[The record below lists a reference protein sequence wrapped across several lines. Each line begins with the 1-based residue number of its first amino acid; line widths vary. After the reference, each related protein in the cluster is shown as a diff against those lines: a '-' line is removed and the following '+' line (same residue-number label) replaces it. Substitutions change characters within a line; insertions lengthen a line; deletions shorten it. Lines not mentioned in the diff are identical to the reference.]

1 MVGAKGQRMYQ
12 VSVSIYWSFFLVL
25 KLCVCVSVSKISLST
40 GRVGL
45 LLGHRR
51 LAHRRLRTSGRIK
64 YPSATMG
71 DLNDNGGV
79 SSMLKEV
86 QELAEKFKVEEDEHY
101 VSPYASLEKA
111 AVLQEARIFHDPN
124 SVREN
129 PRKCC
134 TVIAQLLH
142 LQNTGQYLLPVEATE
157 VFFGVTKLFMSDD
170 ASLRRMVYLFIKDVA
185 ETCNQDDVIIVTSC
199 LTKDMTC
206 DVDLYRA
213 NALRVLVRIVDAA
226 MLGAIERYVKQAIVD
241 ASGQVSSSALVS
253 ASHLF
258 VASPE
263 CAAVVRRWIS
273 ETTEATSSP
282 NEMVQF
288 HAMQLLYQIKSHDRL
303 GVSKLVSQYSKRNS
317 LQSPLA
323 LVLLVRY
330 TSKLLHD
337 EVTEGRHAG
346 SYGEANSTA
355 VKEGYGFLEAS
366 LRHKSELVVFEA
378 ARSIC
383 NLPMAEPQDLNP
395 AISVLQLFLSS
406 PRPATRFASIRTL
419 AAVANAHPRVVSK
432 CNEDLEAL
440 IGDSNR
446 SIATLAITTLLK
458 TGSEN
463 SIERLLK
470 QISAFLTEIADEY
483 KITVVRSLQ
492 KLCLTYPAKHRV
504 LVGFLSNFLRE
515 EGGFDFKRSI
525 VNSIISLIRAVP
537 ESTESSLLH
546 LCEFIEDCEF
556 TMLSTQILHL
566 LGELG
571 PETTAPAR
579 YIRFIYNRV
588 ILENSAV
595 RAAAVSALTK
605 FAASCPSLR
614 TSIMTLLK
622 RSLVDEDDE
631 TRDRAALAVATLENA
646 MIKYPYV
653 HPPDDTPAEEI
664 LPDKPNEDD
673 PAAYALLQSLPM
685 SFDKLDRSLR
695 VYMATSMGTP
705 EPITLDSLPIVEDS
719 AAELARAAGTSDD
732 LDIDMAVDT
741 EDVVMKEVIDPA
753 AAIYEIPELAS
764 LGRAFRS
771 SPPVPLTESETEYVV
786 QCTKHIFQ
794 SHVVLQ
800 FSVQNT
806 IHEQRLDNVT
816 VLVDDSEAE
825 IFTAS
830 GEIACSGIK
839 YGDTKNCFTI
849 LERDVSAPLS
859 SSHFTCE
866 LRFHVV
872 QVDPATGEEE
882 GDAFDEEYPLED
894 LEIAT
899 SDFMAKVTI
908 PDFRKAWEVAGN
920 ENEVLEK
927 FSLQFKNMEGAVSA
941 VIDYLGM
948 QPCDGTATVKA
959 GGAGKAHM
967 LHLSGV
973 FVSGQQCLSRAQIA
987 MQPNGGCVLKIA
999 VRSEDADVSRMVA
1012 DCIR

>member
-1 MVGAKGQRMYQ
+1 MA
-12 VSVSIYWSFFLVL
+12 
-25 KLCVCVSVSKISLST
+25 
-40 GRVGL
+40 
-45 LLGHRR
+45 
-51 LAHRRLRTSGRIK
+51 
-64 YPSATMG
+64 
-71 DLNDNGGV
+71 DDNGGM

-86 QELAEKFKVEEDEHY
+86 QELAEKFKVEEDIDY
-101 VSPYASLEKA
+101 VSPYAQLEKA
-111 AVLQEARIFHDPN
+111 TVLQEARIFHDPTA
-124 SVREN
+124 VREN

-142 LQNTGQYLLPVEATE
+142 LQNTGQYLSSNEATE

-185 ETCNQDDVIIVTSC
+185 ETCNPDDVIIVTSC

-206 DVDLYRA
+206 DVDLYRG

-241 ASGQVSSSALVS
+241 SSGQVSSSALVS

-258 VASPE
+258 VSSPE
-263 CAAVVRRWIS
+263 CAAVVRRWIP
-273 ETTEATSSP
+273 ETQEATRSHH
-282 NEMVQF
+282 EMVQF

-303 GVSKLVSQYSKRNS
+303 GVSKLVTQFSQNNS
-317 LQSPLA
+317 LRSPLA

-330 TSKLLHD
+330 AAKLLHD
-337 EVTEGRHAG
+337 EASEGRHSG
-346 SYGEANSTA
+346 SYQSATSTVVVA
-355 VKEGYGFLEAS
+355 GYAFLDAS
-366 LRHKSELVVFEA
+366 LKHKSELVVYEA
-378 ARSIC
+378 ARAIC
-383 NLPMAEPQDLNP
+383 NLSRPEPQDLGA

-406 PRPATRFASIRTL
+406 PKPTVRFAAIRTL
-419 AAVANAHPRVVSK
+419 AAIANAHPRVVSK

-440 IGDSNR
+440 IADSNR

-463 SIERLLK
+463 SIDRLLK

-525 VNSIISLIRAVP
+525 VNSIISLIRSVP
-537 ESTESSLLH
+537 ESTESSLMH

-556 TMLSTQILHL
+556 TSLSTQILHL

-571 PETTAPAR
+571 PTTTAPAR

-588 ILENSAV
+588 ILESSAV

-614 TSIMTLLK
+614 QSILALLK
-622 RSLVDEDDE
+622 RSLMDEDDE
-631 TRDRAALAVATLENA
+631 TRDRAAIAVATLEA
-646 MIKYPYV
+646 ALEEFPYV
-653 HPPDDTPAEEI
+653 APPEDAEAEDIPA
-664 LPDKPNEDD
+664 DKPHEND
-673 PAAYALLQSLPM
+673 PAAYVFLESLPM
-685 SFDKLDRSLR
+685 SIDKLERSMKA
-695 VYMATSMGTP
+695 YMSTADAMQNAD
-705 EPITLDSLPIVEDS
+705 PITFDALPIVEDTVQELVRETS
-719 AAELARAAGTSDD
+719 GDDDMEAEMANGAADDKAAE
-732 LDIDMAVDT
+732 AVDPAS
-741 EDVVMKEVIDPA
+741 VIYA
-753 AAIYEIPELAS
+753 IPELAS

-771 SPPVPLTESETEYVV
+771 SLPVYLTETETEYVV
-786 QCTKHIFQ
+786 TCTKHIFQ

-806 IHEQRLDNVT
+806 IDNQRLDNVS
-816 VLVDDSEAE
+816 VLVDDSDSEV
-825 IFTAS
+825 FSAS
-830 GEIACSGIK
+830 GEIACPSIK
-839 YGDTKNCFTI
+839 YGETKNCFTI
-849 LERDVSAPLS
+849 LEHNENAQLGP
-859 SSHFTCE
+859 SHFTCE
-866 LRFHVV
+866 LRFTVT

-882 GDAFDEEYPLED
+882 GNTFEEEYPLED
-894 LEIAT
+894 LEIST
-899 SDFMAKVTI
+899 SDFMAKI
-908 PDFRKAWEVAGN
+908 ASPDFRKAWEAIGN

-927 FSLQFKNMEGAVSA
+927 FALQFKSLEDAVTA
-941 VIDYLGM
+941 VVDFLGM

-959 GGAGKAHM
+959 ATPGKPHM

-973 FVSGQQCLSRAQIA
+973 FVSGQQVLSRAQIA
-987 MQPNGGCVLKIA
+987 LQSAGGVVLKIA
-999 VRSEDADVSRMVA
+999 VRSDDADVSRMVA